1 MAEMS
6 FNDKLERLEQIV
18 SILEKGEASL
28 EDSLVLFE
36 EGSKLTKECN
46 SILESASL
54 KVKEFSEQREDN
66 ND

>member
-36 EGSKLTKECN
+36 EGSKLT
-46 SILESASL
+46 
-54 KVKEFSEQREDN
+54 
-66 ND
+66 